1 MKTEPF
7 IRRVKIKNFKS
18 IAKCDVS
25 PGRLTILVGRNGSG
39 KSNFLDALR
48 FIVDG
53 LQTSLDHAI
62 KARGG
67 IDDVRR
73 RSTGH
78 PRNFGVEVE
87 LNLPA
92 ASVTYGFEITSR
104 PKGGYVVKNEKIDIR
119 DSHAEKVAGFKLSNG
134 DITEAWPTAADKM
147 PQSAPDRLYLV
158 NVSGLPD
165 FREAYNA
172 LLSMGFY
179 NLNPEQMKEVQSPD
193 AGELLQRDGSNIA
206 SVVARL
212 AEDAVPTKDR
222 VKEYLE
228 QIIPDISDFNRKA
241 LGHRE
246 TVEFHQKVKGSPHPW
261 KFYAANMSDG
271 TLRTIGILVA
281 AMQLVDRENRIR
293 LVGIEEPET
302 ALHPAA
308 SGALMDSL
316 REAAAST
323 QVMITTHSPELLDR
337 FDPENDTLLCVASN
351 QGTTDI
357 GPADAASIDSIK
369 DHLYSPG
376 ELLRMDQLKPD
387 PPQLETQTEIE
398 FE

>member
-1 MKTEPF
+1 MEPF
-7 IRRVKIKNFKS
+7 IRRVKIRNYKS
-18 IAKCDVS
+18 IEKCDVS
-25 PGRLTILVGRNGSG
+25 PGLLTILVGRNGSG

-48 FIVDG
+48 FMVDG
-53 LQTSLDHAI
+53 LQTSLDHAM

-73 RSTGH
+73 RSQGH
-78 PRNFGVEVE
+78 PRNFGIEVDIQ
-87 LNLPA
+87 LPSTTA
-92 ASVTYGFEITSR
+92 TYGFEITSK
-104 PKGGYVVKNEKIDIR
+104 PKGGFEVKNEKLEVR
-119 DSHAEKVAGFKLSNG
+119 DAHGKKISGFRLSSG
-134 DITEAWPTAADKM
+134 EIKSSSPTPADRM
-147 PQSAPDRLYLV
+147 PQSASDRLYLV
-158 NVSGLPD
+158 TVSGLAE
-165 FREAYNA
+165 FRESYDA

-193 AGELLQRDGSNIA
+193 AGELLQRDGGNIA

-212 AEDAVPTKDR
+212 AENASETKER
-222 VKEYLE
+222 IQEYLNL
-228 QIIPDISDFNRKA
+228 IVPDISDFNRKP

-246 TVEFHQKVKGSPHPW
+246 TVEFHQRVKGSPHPW

-271 TLRTIGILVA
+271 TLRTLGILVA
-281 AMQLVDRENRIR
+281 AMQLADQENRVR

-316 REAAAST
+316 REAVSVT
-323 QVMITTHSPELLDR
+323 QVLITTHSPELLDR
-337 FDPENDTLLCVASN
+337 FDAETDTLLCVSSN
-351 QGTTDI
+351 QGTTSI
-357 GPADAASIDSIK
+357 GPADEASLKTIK
-369 DHLYSPG
+369 EHLYSPG

-387 PPQLETQTEIE
+387 TMQIENQAEIV